1 MPPNKIEGSRKGPD
15 MTGTVQL
22 GPEVSTDAA
31 PADALTPQAGDD
43 SPRTQRVR
51 VPFGGSE
58 FKMTATA
65 QPGYHLHWFNDRPGR
80 IDRAKLAGYE
90 HILDA
95 KGQPIS
101 MVVDTQPGVGG
112 GMLAYAMEIPNEFWV
127 ADLKATQDKIKADEE
142 VIRQGMM
149 GHKPGD
155 GRYVP
160 PNAIRIRRG
169 N

>member
-1 MPPNKIEGSRKGPD
+1 MAPRRIEGSG
-15 MTGTVQL
+15 TTQAETVQL
-22 GPEVSTDAA
+22 GPNMSADASPATDAA
-31 PADALTPQAGDD
+31 GLTPQEGDD
-43 SPRTQRVR
+43 SPRPVRVR

-90 HILDA
+90 HILDG

-112 GMLAYAMEIPNEFWV
+112 GMLAYAMEIPIEFWT
-127 ADLKATQDKIKADEE
+127 ADLKVTQDKIKADEE
-142 VIRQGMM
+142 VIRKGLL
-149 GHKPGD
+149 GHKEGD

-160 PNAIRIRRG
+160 PGAIRIRRG
-169 N
+169 